1 VWKKRSHNSEVNKY
15 LNQKLYLKSQ
25 ESNEHRNQTNKT
37 EAHKMSSTRSEG
49 GVNISNNTAIQ
60 ILDRSIGDI
69 DGIEVI
75 FKEEIIE
82 SVELSRRDRQWGG
95 KHKPVDGFGAR
106 RGGERA
112 RVIIVAL

>member
-1 VWKKRSHNSEVNKY
+1 MKRYYNSEVNKY
-15 LNQKLYLKSQ
+15 LNSKLYLKSKQ
-25 ESNEHRNQTNKT
+25 SNKHQNQTNKT
-37 EAHKMSSTRSEG
+37 KAHKMSSTRSEG

-82 SVELSRRDRQWGG
+82 SVELSRRDGQRGG
-95 KHKPVDGFGAR
+95 KHEPVDGFVAR
-106 RGGERA
+106 RGGEGA